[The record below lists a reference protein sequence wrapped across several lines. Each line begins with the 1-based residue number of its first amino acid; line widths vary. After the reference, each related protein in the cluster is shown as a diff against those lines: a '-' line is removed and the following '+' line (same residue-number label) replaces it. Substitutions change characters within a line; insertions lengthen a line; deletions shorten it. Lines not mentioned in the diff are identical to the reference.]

1 MATGTMLLEV
11 KDLKVDFGGTRVLRG
26 VSLTL
31 AKGGV
36 ACLIGGNGAGK
47 TTTLRS
53 ISGLKSPS
61 SGEIVFKGRSLTK
74 MSPPAILNLG
84 IAQVP
89 QEGRAFR
96 DMTVLENMLMG
107 AFSRPKDPRVK
118 TDLELVYGYFPV
130 LGERAG
136 QRAGSLFGGE
146 RQMLAIGRALMSRPR
161 MLMLDEPSAGLAPMI
176 VNMVGQIVRQ
186 LNRDGLSIILV
197 EQNAELALRIASYGY
212 VMERGRIV
220 INGPSAE
227 LMTNDA
233 VRKAYL
239 GI

>member
-1 MATGTMLLEV
+1 MLLEV